1 MNAVLDECRDLKE
14 VRFEPGEPL
23 IQEGAV
29 ADRMF
34 VLIEGE
40 VAVSKGSVPVAV
52 DRKPGSLF
60 GEMSALLETSYS
72 ASVIAATPVRAY
84 LVEDPIDFMT
94 RRPGLAIHAARLL
107 AQRLH
112 DATTYLADLKVQFDD
127 RKDHFGMVDQ
137 VLGALLNQQRKVASN
152 RETRS
157 DDPRL

>member
-1 MNAVLDECRDLKE
+1 MNAVLDECRDLEE

-23 IQEGAV
+23 IREGAT

-40 VAVSKGSVPVAV
+40 VAVSKGSVHVAI

-72 ASVIAATPVRAY
+72 ASVIATTPVRAY
-84 LVEDPIDFMT
+84 LVENPIEFMT

-137 VLGALLNQQRKVASN
+137 VLGALMIQQRKVASN

>member
-1 MNAVLDECRDLKE
+1 MNAVLDECRDLEE
-14 VRFEPGEPL
+14 VRFEPGEKL
-23 IQEGAV
+23 LREGAA

-40 VAVSKGSVPVAV
+40 VAVSKGSVEVAV

-60 GEMSALLETSYS
+60 GEMSALLETAYS
-72 ASVIAATPVRAY
+72 ASVVAVTPVRAY

-112 DATTYLADLKVQFDD
+112 DATTYLADLKVQFED
-127 RKDHFGMVDQ
+127 RSDHLGMVDQ
-137 VLGALLNQQRKVASN
+137 VLDALMHHQRKDALDRDS
-152 RETRS
+152 RS

>member
-1 MNAVLDECRDLKE
+1 
-14 VRFEPGEPL
+14 
-23 IQEGAV
+23 
-29 ADRMF
+29 
-34 VLIEGE
+34 
-40 VAVSKGSVPVAV
+40 
-52 DRKPGSLF
+52 
-60 GEMSALLETSYS
+60 MSALLETSYS
-72 ASVIAATPVRAY
+72 ASVIATTPVRAY
-84 LVEDPIDFMT
+84 LVENPIEFMT

-137 VLGALLNQQRKVASN
+137 VLGALMNQQRKVASN

>member
-14 VRFEPGEPL
+14 ISFEPGEKL
-23 IQEGAV
+23 IHEGAA

-40 VAVSKGSVPVAV
+40 VAVSKGPVQVAV

-60 GEMSALLETSYS
+60 GEMSALLETNYT
-72 ASVIAATPVRAY
+72 ASVVAVTPVRAY
-84 LVEDPIDFMT
+84 QVEKPIEFMT

-112 DATTYLADLKVQFDD
+112 DGTTYLADLKVQFED
-127 RKDHFGMVDQ
+127 RKDHLGMVDQ
-137 VLGALLNQQRKVASN
+137 VLDALMHHQRKVAGG
-152 RETRS
+152 RDTRG